1 MKPAAHPDAQP
12 AIVMVAYHF
21 PPQTGSSGQLR
32 TLKFARYLPALGW
45 RPVVVTAHPRA
56 YESTDPGTNK
66 ALPEDLPVTH
76 AFALDTKRHLS
87 LRGRY
92 PDFLALPDRW
102 VGWVVGAVPATL
114 RAIRRHRAEIL
125 FTTFPVCSAVLTGL
139 IVQRLTSI
147 PWILDLRDSMT
158 EKGYPRDPRTQ
169 RLWQWIERHAVRRA
183 SRILF
188 TAPATRRMYLERYP
202 KLSPEKCLV
211 ISNGYDEQDFL
222 ALSLRDN
229 QPVTESRPLR
239 LLHSG
244 TLYPEERDPRPFF
257 QALARLKSEG
267 VIGKDTLRITF
278 RAPGSEGLF
287 RQLIA
292 QNDIADTVFLEP
304 HVPYQQALQDCADAD
319 ALLLFQA
326 ANCDH
331 QIPAKAYEYLRVARP
346 ILGLTSRTGD
356 TAALLNEVGGAT
368 IVDLADADEI
378 HRRLPIFLAS
388 IRSGTHALADRTK
401 LARYTRENQAADL
414 AHCLWNVPRGPAR
427 LTISETN
434 SAASRASSTNR

>member
-1 MKPAAHPDAQP
+1 MKLAAQSNSKP

-45 RPVVVTAHPRA
+45 RPIVVTAHPRA
-56 YESTDPGTNK
+56 YESTDPGTNR

-87 LRGRY
+87 FRGRY
-92 PDFLALPDRW
+92 PDLLALPDRW
-102 VGWVVGAVPATL
+102 AGWVVGAVPATL
-114 RAIRRHRAEIL
+114 RAIRKHRAEIL

-139 IVQRLTSI
+139 IVQRLANI
-147 PWILDLRDSMT
+147 PWVLDLRDSMT
-158 EKGYPRDPRTQ
+158 EEGYPRDPRT
-169 RLWQWIERHAVRRA
+169 RRVWRWIERHAVGRA

-188 TAPATRRMYLERYP
+188 TAPATRCMYLERYP
-202 KLSPEKCLV
+202 NLSPEKCLV

-229 QPVTESRPLR
+229 QPVTENRPLR

-257 QALARLKSEG
+257 RALARLKSEG
-267 VIGKDTLRITF
+267 VVSKDTLQIVF
-278 RAPGSEGLF
+278 RAPGSENFF

-292 QNDIADTVFLEP
+292 QNNIADTVHLEP
-304 HVPYQQALQDCADAD
+304 HVPYQQSLQECADAD

-331 QIPAKAYEYLRVARP
+331 QIPAKAYEYLRVGRP

-368 IVDLADADEI
+368 IIDLAEAGEI
-378 HRRLPIFLAS
+378 HRQLPIFLAA
-388 IRSGTHALADRTK
+388 IRSGTHTLADRAK

-414 AHCLWNVPRGPAR
+414 AQCLRNLQRGPAR
-427 LTISETN
+427 LAIRETN
-434 SAASRASSTNR
+434 AAASRASSANH